1 MPATVLGDINC
12 LAKFLDASRQDWRTV
27 DDRVAA
33 TLWWF
38 TTSSILCAPLVTT
51 AMITGTIPDA
61 VLART
66 RLHLDGRGR
75 IAGAH
80 VDAAVNGLPQA
91 AESLRKSLVTVIS
104 GVCAVTGMRP
114 APLWAIATDSL
125 ANRALRVGRAIG
137 SERSAEIFAVTLA
150 GLIGRPF
157 PVPRFEDVQPAEGKR
172 VRFVRRASCCLICQ
186 LGHQMCESCP
196 RQSPELRQQRLV
208 NAAARF
214 QITW

>member
-1 MPATVLGDINC
+1 MPATVLGDLNC
-12 LAKFLDASRQDWRTV
+12 LAKFLDASREDWRTV
-27 DDRVAA
+27 DDRIAA

-38 TTSSILCAPLVTT
+38 TTSSILCAPLV
-51 AMITGTIPDA
+51 ASAVITGTVPDA
-61 VLART
+61 ALART

-80 VDAAVNGLPQA
+80 VDTAVDGLPQA
-91 AESLRKSLVTVIS
+91 AESFRNSLVTVIF

-125 ANRALRVGRAIG
+125 ANRALRAGRVIG
-137 SERSAEIFAVTLA
+137 RERSAETFAVTLA

-157 PVPRFEDVQPAEGKR
+157 PVPRFVDVQPVEGKR
-172 VRFVRRASCCLICQ
+172 MRFVRRASCCLIYQ

-196 RQSPELRQQRLV
+196 RQSPKLRQRRLTD
-208 NAAARF
+208 AAMRF
-214 QITW
+214 QITP